1 MIYAAFRAWKTL
13 RRYFISLPSKTAFY
27 CVTKSRE
34 PTTNES
40 DVFSVLA
47 CTLFVSV
54 DDKLVSILPYHRKA
68 KNKRSLSDNKDI
80 ILSTSRERQENSRGN
95 PHQRKKVIRVK
106 VKKFDVMIVPR
117 FLKGGGDDAE

>member
-1 MIYAAFRAWKTL
+1 MRLSEHGKHLDDILYP
-13 RRYFISLPSKTAFY
+13 YPQKTAFY

-54 DDKLVSILPYHRKA
+54 DNKLVSILPYHRKA
-68 KNKRSLSDNKDI
+68 KVFRAFAFD
-80 ILSTSRERQENSRGN
+80 
-95 PHQRKKVIRVK
+95 RV
-106 VKKFDVMIVPR
+106 
-117 FLKGGGDDAE
+117 